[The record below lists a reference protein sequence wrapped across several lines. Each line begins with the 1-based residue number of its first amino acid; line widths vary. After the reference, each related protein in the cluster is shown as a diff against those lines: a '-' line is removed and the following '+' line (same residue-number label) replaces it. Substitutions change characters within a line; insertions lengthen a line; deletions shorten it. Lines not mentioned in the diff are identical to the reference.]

1 MESNVEPIKMRVTGE
16 DQRVL
21 ITQPEGFDFKSAEMG
36 NTVTFRVQLAA
47 PLKFEHE
54 NCYAQLAPHR
64 LEWPLEANTFC
75 RATVC
80 APYSRHAA
88 RMMPS

>member
-1 MESNVEPIKMRVTGE
+1 MAPISFEMDREARVAHLKIPGVMESNVEPIKMRVTGE

-54 NCYAQLAPHR
+54 NCYAQLAPID
-64 LEWPLEANTFC
+64 WSGP
-75 RATVC
+75 
-80 APYSRHAA
+80 
-88 RMMPS
+88 